1 MRLRWVIGVLV
12 LVLLLVAGAGLL
24 LPARPVADHP
34 YLRQGEPGPLVI
46 AHRGSAALWPENTLY
61 AFERAAAL
69 GTDVMETD
77 VRATADGVLVLLH
90 DATVN
95 RTTDGSGAVAALT
108 LAELKRLDAGARWS
122 PDGGRSFPHRG
133 QGLTV
138 PTLAEA
144 FAALPGMRFNLEM
157 KEPTLAAPLC
167 QALREHGMARQA
179 MVASFS
185 DSALGEFRR
194 LCPEV
199 ATSASAA
206 EARNFYLMA
215 TASLDNAYRPAM
227 QALQVPEYMGGLR
240 VLTPAF
246 MNAARRLN
254 LQVHA
259 WTINDTEAMRRIL
272 ALGVDGIITDYPD
285 RLVALL
291 DRDGDREDAT
301 GEREGE
307 GER

>member
-1 MRLRWVIGVLV
+1 
-12 LVLLLVAGAGLL
+12 
-24 LPARPVADHP
+24 
-34 YLRQGEPGPLVI
+34 
-46 AHRGSAALWPENTLY
+46 
-61 AFERAAAL
+61 
-69 GTDVMETD
+69 
-77 VRATADGVLVLLH
+77 VLVLLH

-95 RTTDGSGAVAALT
+95 RTTDGTGAVAALT

-122 PDGGRSFPHRG
+122 PDGGRTFPYRG

-138 PTLAEA
+138 PMLAEA
-144 FAALPGMRFNLEM
+144 FAALPRMRFNLEI
-157 KEPTLAAPLC
+157 KDRRLAAPLC
-167 QALREHGMARQA
+167 QALREHGKAQQA
-179 MVASFS
+179 MVASFH
-185 DSALGEFRR
+185 DGALAEFRR

-227 QALQVPEYMGGLR
+227 QALQVPEYMGGIR

-246 MNAARRLN
+246 IRAAHRLN

-259 WTINDTEAMRRIL
+259 WTINETGAMRRIL

-285 RLVALL
+285 RLVPLL
-291 DRDGDREDAT
+291 
-301 GEREGE
+301 GEA
-307 GER
+307 ERGR

>member
-1 MRLRWVIGVLV
+1 MRLRWAIGALV
-12 LVLLLVAGAGLL
+12 LVLLLAAGGALL

-34 YLRQGEPGPLVI
+34 YFHQTGTGPLVI
-46 AHRGSAALWPENTLY
+46 AHRGGMGLWPENTLY
-61 AFERAAAL
+61 AFEQAASM

-77 VRATADGVLVLLH
+77 VRATADAVLVLLH

-95 RTTDGSGAVAALT
+95 RTTDGTGAVAALT

-122 PDGGRSFPHRG
+122 PDGGRTFPFRG

-144 FAALPGMRFNLEM
+144 FAALPRMRFNLEF
-157 KEPTLAAPLC
+157 KDPTLAAPLC
-167 QALREHGMARQA
+167 QALREHGKTQQA
-179 MVASFS
+179 MVASFHHG
-185 DSALGEFRR
+185 ALAEFRR

-206 EARNFYLMA
+206 EARNFSLMA

-291 DRDGDREDAT
+291 DRDGDPGDAT
-301 GEREGE
+301 GERETGR
-307 GER
+307 ER

>member
-1 MRLRWVIGVLV
+1 MRLRWVIGILV
-12 LVLLLVAGAGLL
+12 LVLLLIGGAAML
-24 LPARPVADHP
+24 LPARPMADHP
-34 YLRQGEPGPLVI
+34 YFPQGEVNPLVL
-46 AHRGSAALWPENTLY
+46 AHRGGAALWPENTLY

-77 VRATADGVLVLLH
+77 VHATADGVLVLLH

-95 RTTDGSGAVAALT
+95 RTTDGTGAVGALT
-108 LAELKRLDAGARWS
+108 LAELKRLDAGHGWS
-122 PDGGRSFPHRG
+122 PDGGRTFPHRG

-144 FAALPGMRFNLEM
+144 FAALPRMRFNLEM
-157 KEPTLAAPLC
+157 KEPDLAAPLC
-167 QALREHGMARQA
+167 RELREHGMTRQV
-179 MVASFS
+179 MVASFH
-185 DSALGEFRR
+185 DRALGEFRQ

-206 EARNFYLMA
+206 EARNFFLMA
-215 TASLDNAYRPAM
+215 RASLDNAYRPAM
-227 QALQVPEYMGGLR
+227 QALQLPEYTGGIR
-240 VLTPAF
+240 VLTPALVS
-246 MNAARRLN
+246 AAHRLN

-259 WTINDTEAMRRIL
+259 WTINDTEAMQRIL

-291 DRDGDREDAT
+291 DRGGKSPARHAS
-301 GEREGE
+301 R
-307 GER
+307 

>member
-1 MRLRWVIGVLV
+1 MRLRWAIGALV
-12 LVLLLVAGAGLL
+12 LVLLLAAGGALL

-34 YLRQGEPGPLVI
+34 YFHQTGTRPLVI
-46 AHRGSAALWPENTLY
+46 AHRGGMALWPENTLY
-61 AFERAAAL
+61 AFEQAASL

-77 VRATADGVLVLLH
+77 VRATGDAVLVLLH

-95 RTTDGSGAVAALT
+95 RTTDGTGAVAALT

-122 PDGGRSFPHRG
+122 PDGGRTFPYRS

-144 FAALPGMRFNLEM
+144 FAALPRMRFNLEI
-157 KEPTLAAPLC
+157 KDPSLAAPLC
-167 QALREHGMARQA
+167 QALREHGKAQQA
-179 MVASFS
+179 MVASFHHG
-185 DSALGEFRR
+185 ALAEFRR

-199 ATSASAA
+199 ATSASVA

-215 TASLDNAYRPAM
+215 TAYLDNAYRPAM
-227 QALQVPEYMGGLR
+227 QALQVPEYMGGIR
-240 VLTPAF
+240 VLSPAF
-246 MNAARRLN
+246 IRAARRLN

-259 WTINDTEAMRRIL
+259 WTINETEAMRRIL

-291 DRDGDREDAT
+291 
-301 GEREGE
+301 GEA
-307 GER
+307 ERGR